1 MNRSVPAAPPATPVP
16 PAPATGPVPPKASGA
31 APPRHPA
38 GLPVP
43 PSNGAAPPGPVTAP
57 LPVVPAAG
65 VTAPLAA
72 VTGAEGFIGSHLVE
86 ALVSSGHRVRA
97 MAQYNSFSS
106 FGWLEA
112 LPAEVM
118 DRVEVVL
125 GDVRDPGS
133 VHALVEGAETVYHL
147 AALIAIPY
155 SYRAPHSYVETNV
168 TGTLNVLEA
177 VRRLGTAR
185 LVHTSTSETYGT
197 ARTVPITEDHPIVTQ
212 SPYAASKAG
221 GDRLADSYHAS
232 FGTPVVTL
240 RPFNTFGPR
249 QSMRAVI
256 PTVIGQLA
264 AGRRTVTLGDLRP
277 TRDFTY
283 VEDTAAAF
291 LAVGTAPAERVI
303 GRTFNAGTGGE
314 ISVGDLVTLIGKL
327 MDTEVSVRADEQ
339 RVRPAA
345 SEVMRLVCDASRL
358 RAATG
363 WAPAHGL
370 EAGLRRTIAFFRDP
384 ANLARYKTDRYNV

>member
-1 MNRSVPAAPPATPVP
+1 MRCPDPNLSHVPNPFRE
-16 PAPATGPVPPKASGA
+16 TGAFDMTLV
-31 APPRHPA
+31 
-38 GLPVP
+38 
-43 PSNGAAPPGPVTAP
+43 
-57 LPVVPAAG
+57 
-65 VTAPLAA
+65 A

-86 ALVSSGHRVRA
+86 ALVASGHRVRA

-106 FGWLEA
+106 FGWLET
-112 LPAEVM
+112 LDAETMSQV
-118 DRVEVVL
+118 DVVL

-133 VHALVEGAETVYHL
+133 VRGLMDGAEAVYHL

-155 SYRAPHSYVETNV
+155 SYQAPHSYVDTNV

-177 VRRLGTAR
+177 VRQLEIPR

-197 ARTVPITEDHPIVTQ
+197 AQTVPISEDHPINTQ

-221 GDRLADSYHAS
+221 GDRLADSYFAS

-256 PTVIGQLA
+256 PTVIGQVA
-264 AGRRTVTLGDLRP
+264 AGERTITLGDLRP

-283 VEDTAAAF
+283 VRDTARAF
-291 LAVGTAPAERVI
+291 LAVGTAPAGSVV

-314 ISVGDLVTLIGKL
+314 ISVGDLVQLIGKL
-327 MDTEVSVRADEQ
+327 METDLDVIEDEQ
-339 RVRPAA
+339 RIRPAG
-345 SEVMRLVCDASRL
+345 SEVMRLVCDAARL
-358 RAATG
+358 RDATG
-363 WAPAHGL
+363 WAPDHSLEQGL
-370 EAGLRRTIAFFRDP
+370 EDTIAFFRDP
-384 ANLARYKTDRYNV
+384 ANLARYKTELYNI

>member
-1 MNRSVPAAPPATPVP
+1 MSENRSDNTQRPAATTPV
-16 PAPATGPVPPKASGA
+16 
-31 APPRHPA
+31 
-38 GLPVP
+38 
-43 PSNGAAPPGPVTAP
+43 
-57 LPVVPAAG
+57 
-65 VTAPLAA
+65 A

-86 ALVSSGHRVRA
+86 ALVATGHTVRA
-97 MAQYNSFSS
+97 MVQYNSFSD
-106 FGWLEA
+106 FGWLET
-112 LPAEVM
+112 LPRDVLSE
-118 DRVEVVL
+118 VEVVL

-133 VHALVEGAETVYHL
+133 VTGLVKGADAVYHL

-155 SYRAPHSYVETNV
+155 SYRAPHSYVDTNV

-177 VRRLGTAR
+177 VRHLEIPR

-197 ARTVPITEDHPIVTQ
+197 AQTVPITEDHPINTQ

-256 PTVIGQLA
+256 PTVIGQVA
-264 AGRRTVTLGDLRP
+264 AGERTVTLGDLRP

-283 VEDTAAAF
+283 VKDTAAAF
-291 LAVGTAPAERVI
+291 LAVGTAPAADVV

-314 ISVGDLVTLIGKL
+314 ISVGDLVTLVGKL
-327 MDTEVSVRADEQ
+327 METDLDVREDTQ
-339 RVRPAA
+339 RVRPAD

-363 WAPAHGL
+363 WAPAHSLEEGL
-370 EAGLRRTIAFFRDP
+370 EHTIAFFRDP
-384 ANLARYKTDRYNV
+384 ANLARYKTDIYNV

>member
-1 MNRSVPAAPPATPVP
+1 MTPQSP
-16 PAPATGPVPPKASGA
+16 SPNASTTATGRV
-31 APPRHPA
+31 
-38 GLPVP
+38 
-43 PSNGAAPPGPVTAP
+43 
-57 LPVVPAAG
+57 
-65 VTAPLAA
+65 A

-86 ALVSSGHRVRA
+86 ALVADGHRVRA
-97 MAQYNSFSS
+97 MVQYNSFSS
-106 FGWLEA
+106 YGWLEV
-112 LPAEVM
+112 LPAEVL
-118 DRVEVVL
+118 DSVEVVL

-133 VHALVEGAETVYHL
+133 VQDLVKGADTVYHL

-177 VRRLGTAR
+177 VRHLGIGR

-197 ARTVPITEDHPIVTQ
+197 ARTVPITEDHPINTQ

-232 FGTPVVTL
+232 FELPVVTL

-256 PTVIGQLA
+256 PTVIGQVA
-264 AGRRTVTLGDLRP
+264 AGERTITLGDLRP
-277 TRDFTY
+277 TRDFSF
-283 VEDTAAAF
+283 VKDTVAAF
-291 LAVGTAPAERVI
+291 RAVGTAPAERVV
-303 GRTFNAGTGGE
+303 GRTFNSGTGQE
-314 ISVGDLVTLIGKL
+314 ISVGDLVGLIGKIMGTDL
-327 MDTEVSVRADEQ
+327 DVREDTA

-363 WAPAHGL
+363 WAPAHSLEDGL
-370 EAGLRRTIAFFRDP
+370 ASTVEFFRDP
-384 ANLARYKTDRYNV
+384 ANLARYKTGIYNV

>member
-1 MNRSVPAAPPATPVP
+1 MTST
-16 PAPATGPVPPKASGA
+16 
-31 APPRHPA
+31 
-38 GLPVP
+38 
-43 PSNGAAPPGPVTAP
+43 
-57 LPVVPAAG
+57 
-65 VTAPLAA
+65 PLAA

-86 ALVSSGHRVRA
+86 ALVAAGHRVRA

-106 FGWLEA
+106 YGWLET
-112 LPAEVM
+112 LSEEVLAEV
-118 DRVEVVL
+118 EIVL

-133 VHALVEGAETVYHL
+133 VRGFAEGADCVYHL

-155 SYRAPHSYVETNV
+155 SYRAPHSYVDTNV

-177 VRRLGTAR
+177 VRALGTPR

-197 ARTVPITEDHPIVTQ
+197 AQTVPITEDHPIHTQ

-221 GDRLADSYHAS
+221 ADRLADSYHAS

-264 AGRRTVTLGDLRP
+264 AGERVITLGDLRP

-283 VEDTAAAF
+283 VEDTARAF
-291 LAVGTAPAERVI
+291 LAVGTADAGRVV

-314 ISVGDLVTLIGKL
+314 ISVGDLVALIGKVTG
-327 MDTEVSVRADEQ
+327 TEVDVREDAE

-345 SEVMRLVCDASRL
+345 SEVMRLVADATRL
-358 RAATG
+358 RETTG
-363 WAPAHGL
+363 WAPAHDLEQGL
-370 EAGLRRTIAFFRDP
+370 ARTAEFFQDP
-384 ANLARYKTDRYNV
+384 ANLARYKTGIYNV

>member
-1 MNRSVPAAPPATPVP
+1 MPATAPV
-16 PAPATGPVPPKASGA
+16 
-31 APPRHPA
+31 
-38 GLPVP
+38 
-43 PSNGAAPPGPVTAP
+43 
-57 LPVVPAAG
+57 
-65 VTAPLAA
+65 A

-86 ALVSSGHRVRA
+86 ALVAAGHQVRA
-97 MAQYNSFSS
+97 MVQYNSFSS
-106 FGWLEA
+106 YGWLES
-112 LPAEVM
+112 LSEEVM
-118 DRVEVVL
+118 SHVDVVL

-133 VHALVEGAETVYHL
+133 VQGLVTGTEAVYHL

-177 VRRLGTAR
+177 VRHLGIPR

-197 ARTVPITEDHPIVTQ
+197 AQTVPISEDHPINTQ

-232 FGTPVVTL
+232 FGVPVVTL

-256 PTVIGQLA
+256 PTVIGQVA
-264 AGRRTVTLGDLRP
+264 AGERVITLGDLRP
-277 TRDFTY
+277 TRDFSY
-283 VEDTAAAF
+283 VADTVAAF
-291 LAVGTAPAERVI
+291 LAVGTAPADAVV
-303 GRTFNAGTGGE
+303 GRTFNSGTGEE
-314 ISVGDLVTLIGKL
+314 ISIGDLVSLIGKI
-327 MDTEVSVRADEQ
+327 MDAELDVRSDEE

-363 WAPAHGL
+363 WAPAHTLETGL
-370 EAGLRRTIAFFRDP
+370 ARTVDFFRDP
-384 ANLARYKTDRYNV
+384 NNLARYKAGIYNV

>member
-1 MNRSVPAAPPATPVP
+1 MSENRSGNRSEDTQSPAAATPV
-16 PAPATGPVPPKASGA
+16 
-31 APPRHPA
+31 
-38 GLPVP
+38 
-43 PSNGAAPPGPVTAP
+43 
-57 LPVVPAAG
+57 
-65 VTAPLAA
+65 A

-86 ALVSSGHRVRA
+86 ALVATGHRVRA
-97 MAQYNSFSS
+97 MVQYNSFSD
-106 FGWLEA
+106 FGWLET
-112 LPAEVM
+112 LPKDVLSEV
-118 DRVEVVL
+118 DVVL

-133 VHALVEGAETVYHL
+133 VTGLVKGAEAVYHL

-155 SYRAPHSYVETNV
+155 SYRAPHSYVDTNV

-177 VRRLGTAR
+177 VRHLEIPR

-197 ARTVPITEDHPIVTQ
+197 AQTVPITEDHPINTQ

-256 PTVIGQLA
+256 PTVIGQVA
-264 AGRRTVTLGDLRP
+264 AGQRTVTLGDLRP
-277 TRDFTY
+277 TRDFTF
-283 VEDTAAAF
+283 VKDTAAAF
-291 LAVGTAPAERVI
+291 LAVGTAPAADVV

-314 ISVGDLVTLIGKL
+314 ISVGDLVTLVGKL
-327 MDTEVSVRADEQ
+327 MDTDLDVREDAQ
-339 RVRPAA
+339 RVRPAD
-345 SEVMRLVCDASRL
+345 SEVMRLVCDATRL

-363 WAPAHGL
+363 WAPAHSLEDGL
-370 EAGLRRTIAFFRDP
+370 EHTIAFFRDP
-384 ANLARYKTDRYNV
+384 ANLARYKTDIYNV

>member
-1 MNRSVPAAPPATPVP
+1 MSENRSENTQSPAAATPV
-16 PAPATGPVPPKASGA
+16 
-31 APPRHPA
+31 
-38 GLPVP
+38 
-43 PSNGAAPPGPVTAP
+43 
-57 LPVVPAAG
+57 
-65 VTAPLAA
+65 A

-86 ALVSSGHRVRA
+86 ALVATGHRVRA
-97 MAQYNSFSS
+97 MVQYNSFSD
-106 FGWLEA
+106 FGWLET
-112 LPAEVM
+112 LPKDVLSEV
-118 DRVEVVL
+118 DVVL

-133 VHALVEGAETVYHL
+133 VTGLVKGAEAVYHL

-155 SYRAPHSYVETNV
+155 SYRAPHSYVDTNV

-177 VRRLGTAR
+177 VRHLEIPR

-197 ARTVPITEDHPIVTQ
+197 AQTVPITEDHPINTQ

-256 PTVIGQLA
+256 PTVIGQVA
-264 AGRRTVTLGDLRP
+264 AGQRTVTLGDLRP
-277 TRDFTY
+277 TRDFTF
-283 VEDTAAAF
+283 VKDTAAAF
-291 LAVGTAPAERVI
+291 LAVGTAPAADVV

-314 ISVGDLVTLIGKL
+314 ISVGDLVTLVGKL
-327 MDTEVSVRADEQ
+327 MDTDLDVREDAQ
-339 RVRPAA
+339 RVRPAD
-345 SEVMRLVCDASRL
+345 SEVMRLVCDATRL

-363 WAPAHGL
+363 WAPAHSLEDGL
-370 EAGLRRTIAFFRDP
+370 EHTIAFFRDP
-384 ANLARYKTDRYNV
+384 ANLARYKTDIYNV